1 MTCFCIN
8 VTRIPWE
15 MKPVQSQIKNENSTI
30 QYFQKDTIV
39 QMFIARERYKLI
51 QHLNKTLALKKKGF
65 ENGKWMEQRNNQFW
79 QCRGKLITT
88 NALMVDIGGCAI
100 CCIFWQIA
108 SLYLSQKMSPLLR
121 STKLLSHHILSLY
134 SKQQQLWLN
143 LVKQEGGG
151 RLPGNNYSNSQ
162 QKLCKPTTTQGLML
176 VVAECEIEKN

>member
-1 MTCFCIN
+1 MFY
-8 VTRIPWE
+8 
-15 MKPVQSQIKNENSTI
+15 SQREIKVNST
-30 QYFQKDTIV
+30 
-39 QMFIARERYKLI
+39 
-51 QHLNKTLALKKKGF
+51 LNKALALKKKGL

-143 LVKQEGGG
+143 LVKQERG
-151 RLPGNNYSNSQ
+151 RDYQGITIATLSRNYANQ
-162 QKLCKPTTTQGLML
+162 QQLKGSCQQQLNVRLRRTEKISVACSMSSSIFQTML
-176 VVAECEIEKN
+176 